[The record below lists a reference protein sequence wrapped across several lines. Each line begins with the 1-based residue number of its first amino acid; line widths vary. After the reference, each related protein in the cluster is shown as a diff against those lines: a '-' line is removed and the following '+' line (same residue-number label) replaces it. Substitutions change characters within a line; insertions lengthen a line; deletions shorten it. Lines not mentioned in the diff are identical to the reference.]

1 MSDGKHSLKR
11 FSYKEQVS
19 RSITWGHYF
28 IFVNMLLSCLLGLSY
43 VYAAP
48 PATDFLSFVYLV
60 VTSLGHMSFLAVVF
74 YMVLLFPLAFIGN
87 FRYYRVIAVILAVIG
102 HTALLFDIK
111 IYLAVKVHLSMTALN
126 LIVRELDFSTGL
138 NYNFLFIAVPIV
150 IGLELFFAKI
160 TTHSLYRD
168 HHPYAVRSILITLIS
183 CFICSHILH
192 IWADATKYERIT
204 LLRSSFP
211 VHYPMTA
218 RSFLSSHGWLNNEV
232 FDANAAANIADY
244 MEYPLGKITVDEEQ
258 KPKNVI
264 TISLNGLSYN
274 DLTQENSKN
283 LMDFKSYAQSFENHY
298 LLYKNEID
306 NVYSM
311 NFGLPLQYRRALY
324 SGNILPVPFD
334 TMYRQDYVRRLIL
347 SDASFS
353 DPNLIANK
361 RHYYSSLLEASALAP
376 SQMSHASNVREMFIE
391 AFRQISLYNS
401 FDKRPYELTLVIN
414 DLRDFKE
421 QAAARAQFAKNY
433 KAGASNNYDL
443 QSLST
448 DKNSVTIFE
457 DDATLP
463 LIAAELPDDESEEQR
478 ANVNAMA
485 QARAQEFAS
494 IINSSAKAL
503 IDKEKDVQSSGE
515 DDPMVAA
522 RLMYESSLHHV
533 DALFAVFLREL
544 SLAGLLKDTMIIVT
558 ACEGNQMLKPS
569 SEVFDR
575 GVQHVPL
582 MILWADRERQNT
594 AVQALTSHQDI
605 CATYGATAV
614 NITTPEGN
622 YTLGRNLNSGA
633 GHRILISDSGDSL
646 ILIGD
651 KHNTVFSSDGSSF
664 VERDGRILQARPE
677 LESLIESTRDLNR
690 FVR

>member
-433 KAGASNNYDL
+433 KAGASNNSDL

-582 MILWADRERQNT
+582 MILWADRKRQNT

-622 YTLGRNLNSGA
+622 YTLGSNLNSGA

>member
-1 MSDGKHSLKR
+1 
-11 FSYKEQVS
+11 
-19 RSITWGHYF
+19 
-28 IFVNMLLSCLLGLSY
+28 
-43 VYAAP
+43 
-48 PATDFLSFVYLV
+48 
-60 VTSLGHMSFLAVVF
+60 
-74 YMVLLFPLAFIGN
+74 
-87 FRYYRVIAVILAVIG
+87 
-102 HTALLFDIK
+102 
-111 IYLAVKVHLSMTALN
+111 
-126 LIVRELDFSTGL
+126 
-138 NYNFLFIAVPIV
+138 
-150 IGLELFFAKI
+150 
-160 TTHSLYRD
+160 
-168 HHPYAVRSILITLIS
+168 
-183 CFICSHILH
+183 
-192 IWADATKYERIT
+192 
-204 LLRSSFP
+204 
-211 VHYPMTA
+211 MTA

-324 SGNILPVPFD
+324 SGNILPVPFE

-421 QAAARAQFAKNY
+421 QAAARAQFAKSY
-433 KAGASNNYDL
+433 KAGASNNSDL
-443 QSLST
+443 QLLST

-582 MILWADRERQNT
+582 MILWADREKQNT

>member
-87 FRYYRVIAVILAVIG
+87 FRYYRVIAVILTVIG

-126 LIVRELDFSTGL
+126 LIIRELDFSTGL

-324 SGNILPVPFD
+324 SGNILPVPFE

-421 QAAARAQFAKNY
+421 QAAARARFAKNY
-433 KAGASNNYDL
+433 KVGANNNSDL

-457 DDATLP
+457 DDETLP

>member
-324 SGNILPVPFD
+324 SGNILPVPFE

>member
-324 SGNILPVPFD
+324 SGNILPVPFE

-421 QAAARAQFAKNY
+421 QAAARVQFAKNY
-433 KAGASNNYDL
+433 KAGASNNSDL

-463 LIAAELPDDESEEQR
+463 LIAAELPDDESEEQK